1 MDNPLVTI
9 YITNHNYGNYIDEC
23 IKSVINQEFDD
34 LELIIIDDG
43 STDNSLEM
51 IDKYIGNPKTH
62 VIKQNNKGLIV
73 SNNIALKL
81 SNGKYIMRVDA
92 DDYLDPRALEIMV
105 NTLEKNDE
113 LALVFPD
120 YYEIDENGDIIRQ
133 VRRHNFDKDVTLFDQ
148 PAHGACTMIRKDVLL
163 EIGGYDETY
172 NRQDGYDLWLNI
184 INDYLVKNIN
194 LPLFFYRQHGKSL
207 TSNEKEL
214 LSTRSQIIAKH
225 AKNNKNKKLS
235 IIAIVPVRGSLLDS
249 RSMPLKKLGDKP
261 LIDWTIDSALASSTI
276 SHLLLSTPDIDVIS
290 HVQNKYNK
298 KLICHQRSP
307 DLARINQKLN
317 RTIINALDYYC
328 ENYSRPDAILV
339 LNIEAPFRS
348 ELYIDKMINMMHI
361 YDVDSVTGASL
372 EDDIF
377 YSHDGSGLKTIF
389 PDNGLRLERNDL
401 YRKIGGITLVKES
414 FFSEKNKII
423 GGKIGHINMDQ
434 KSAFT
439 IISDFDWII
448 AEAICNL

>member
-1 MDNPLVTI
+1 LI
-9 YITNHNYGNYIDEC
+9 Y
-23 IKSVINQEFDD
+23 
-34 LELIIIDDG
+34 
-43 STDNSLEM
+43 
-51 IDKYIGNPKTH
+51 
-62 VIKQNNKGLIV
+62 
-73 SNNIALKL
+73 
-81 SNGKYIMRVDA
+81 
-92 DDYLDPRALEIMV
+92 
-105 NTLEKNDE
+105 
-113 LALVFPD
+113 
-120 YYEIDENGDIIRQ
+120 
-133 VRRHNFDKDVTLFDQ
+133 
-148 PAHGACTMIRKDVLL
+148 
-163 EIGGYDETY
+163 
-172 NRQDGYDLWLNI
+172 
-184 INDYLVKNIN
+184 
-194 LPLFFYRQHGKSL
+194 
-207 TSNEKEL
+207 
-214 LSTRSQIIAKH
+214 
-225 AKNNKNKKLS
+225 
-235 IIAIVPVRGSLLDS
+235 
-249 RSMPLKKLGDKP
+249 
-261 LIDWTIDSALASSTI
+261 
-276 SHLLLSTPDIDVIS
+276 
-290 HVQNKYNK
+290 
-298 KLICHQRSP
+298 HQRSP